1 MEHVAFEGEVFCTTP
16 TTLAIL
22 QEVIKEASSTS
33 NSKSCAS
40 FVEARRSGFTL
51 LTEGIVTY
59 SKAATKLSEDQSAPL
74 FAETASATLPSPFNA
89 PAASD
94 GGATH
99 EAWVSLEE
107 DAGMEGAS
115 PKRQRIVSE
124 KNFPV
129 L

>member
-1 MEHVAFEGEVFCTTP
+1 M
-16 TTLAIL
+16 
-22 QEVIKEASSTS
+22 
-33 NSKSCAS
+33 
-40 FVEARRSGFTL
+40 RSGFTL

-74 FAETASATLPSPFNA
+74 FAETANATEPTPSNA

-99 EAWVSLEE
+99 EACVLLED

-124 KNFPV
+124 KNCPV
-129 L
+129 TETRVLPATGPRDGDTFVIEGAMT